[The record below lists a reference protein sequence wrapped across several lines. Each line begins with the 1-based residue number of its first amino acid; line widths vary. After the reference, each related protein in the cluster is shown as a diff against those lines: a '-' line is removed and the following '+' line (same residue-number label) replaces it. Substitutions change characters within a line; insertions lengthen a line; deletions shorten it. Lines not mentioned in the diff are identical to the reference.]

1 MRDYEGRELL
11 LIVVFLSVLT
21 FPLLYI
27 ARLFDNNTLTSW
39 RWVFSG
45 SNFIAVNLLII
56 SGIAVSYIASYY
68 LFHERYSLLLLCLL
82 PFIIT
87 IPMWQEPEVIIDASR
102 YFLQAKHLELYGV
115 GSFLKEWGREIFAW
129 TDLPLMPFAY
139 GLIFRYLGESRL
151 YIQLFNSLLFAS
163 TVLLTY
169 QTGKYFF
176 NRETGFFGGLL
187 LLGMPYLHT
196 QVPLMLVDVPVMF
209 IFLLAAYTFLKTASK
224 GGFIMTLISSLC
236 MFLAVFSKY
245 SVWLMLLF
253 LPVIAVASNSRD
265 AKKTI
270 YRSAVIFGIASS
282 LAALLIAYKYNI
294 FHEQFRILSSFQ
306 WQGLRKWEEG
316 LASTFLFQIHP
327 FIIILAIAGAV
338 AAVMKK
344 DRKFFIMGWV
354 AFFIVL
360 LQIKRIRYIIP
371 LFPFIAL
378 MASYGLCSIK
388 GKNIKLFIVFC
399 IITYSSVIS
408 GFGYLPFL
416 NKTSAINLKDAG
428 GYLDSLQGDYVEVYA
443 SPQSDSSGSTASS
456 VPILD
461 LFTNKKIIY
470 RDGGTPEDT
479 GESRMK
485 SPLRF
490 TWEMK
495 MPDYYTYNSITEPP
509 LIALISGSEG
519 PLIGLLPSVPP
530 DIGVIE
536 FRTDNKAYRYRT
548 FVSVFSK
555 EGMSQKEQ

>member
-45 SNFIAVNLLII
+45 SNFLTVNLLII
-56 SGIAVSYIASYY
+56 LGIAVSYIASYY
-68 LFHERYSLLLLCLL
+68 LFHERYSLPLLCLL
-82 PFIIT
+82 PIIIT

-102 YFLQAKHLELYGV
+102 YFLQAKHLELHGV
-115 GSFLKEWGREIFAW
+115 GSFLKEWGRVIFAW
-129 TDLPLMPFAY
+129 TDLPLVPFIY
-139 GLIFRYLGESRL
+139 GLIFRYFGESRI
-151 YIQLFNSLLFAS
+151 YIQIFNSVLFAL

-169 QTGKYFF
+169 HTGKDLFD
-176 NRETGFFGGLL
+176 RETGIFGGLL
-187 LLGMPYLHT
+187 LLGMPYLLT
-196 QVPLMLVDVPVMF
+196 QVPLLLVDVPVMF
-209 IFLLAAYTFLKTASK
+209 MFLLAAYTFLKTASK
-224 GGFIMTLISSLC
+224 GGFVMTLISSLC

-253 LPVIAVASNSRD
+253 LPVIAVGSNSCN
-265 AKKTI
+265 AKKTL

-306 WQGLRKWEEG
+306 WQGLRRWEEG

-327 FIIILAIAGAV
+327 LIIILAGAGAV
-338 AAVMKK
+338 AAVMKR
-344 DRKFFIMGWV
+344 DRRFLVAGWA
-354 AFFIVL
+354 AFFIIA

-378 MASYGLCSIK
+378 MASYGLYSIK
-388 GKNIKLFIVFC
+388 GKNIKLFIVFS

-428 GYLDSLQGDYVEVYA
+428 VYLDSLKGDYVEVYI
-443 SPQSDSSGSTASS
+443 SPQSSSSGNTASS
-456 VPILD
+456 VPMLD

-470 RDGGTPEDT
+470 KHGGTPEDT
-479 GESRMK
+479 GEFRMK

-495 MPDYYTYNSITEPP
+495 MPDYYSHQGSNESRI
-509 LIALISGSEG
+509 IAFISGSEV
-519 PLIGLLPSVPP
+519 PLRGLYPSVPQ
-530 DIGVIE
+530 DVGVIE
-536 FRTDNKAYRYRT
+536 FRTDNQAYLYKT
-548 FVSVFSK
+548 FVSVFSNR
-555 EGMSQKEQ
+555 GMSEKEQ